1 MKTKREIIERPNAM
15 IQNRSTRPEFYQNEV
30 ENFMDEYAEEYAK
43 AFLNWYLFGIGIND
57 KDNGNLDHEL
67 LAQFKESLNK

>member
-43 AFLNWYLFGIGIND
+43 AFLKWYDPGIEIGEINSWIRAFE
-57 KDNGNLDHEL
+57 NE
-67 LAQFKESLNK
+67 ESLNK